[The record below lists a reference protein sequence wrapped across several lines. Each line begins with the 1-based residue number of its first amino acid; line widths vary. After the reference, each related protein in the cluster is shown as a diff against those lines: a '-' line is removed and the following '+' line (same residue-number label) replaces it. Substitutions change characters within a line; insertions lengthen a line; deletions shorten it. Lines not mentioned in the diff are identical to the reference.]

1 MNQSKIEKRQ
11 PEPLMNNE
19 KKVQGKQ
26 VSPSIANA
34 VLAGR
39 CLSIDEEI
47 ALYEH
52 YLDEFCDAD
61 CKLKSCNPDA
71 IFNWFKNKIPKLPTV
86 DEAGVASVRIIET
99 IEPQLSEQEQ
109 AFFIAGFQ
117 ECIKWL
123 SVNAR

>member
-1 MNQSKIEKRQ
+1 MNKRTTKNFQ
-11 PEPLMNNE
+11 PEQVLNSEQEADNS
-19 KKVQGKQ
+19 Q

-61 CKLKSCNPDA
+61 CKLKSCNPDE
-71 IFNWFKNKIPKLPTV
+71 IFNWFKNKIPKLPPV